1 MAPGYDHRDELS
13 VLNLERDDALARA
26 SAADARCERLRAQ
39 NQRLHIR
46 AAAHCRSHSVL
57 GRLLDML
64 ENLIECARAFVIPDD
79 RGQTTSHAPVA
90 GRPAKRP
97 LQALLTWFSV
107 VKARAD
113 ADVRAKAEALAQ
125 EEAKMMIALRHPN
138 IVTVFGVAIDFADD
152 MEIKMLV
159 VLELCA
165 GSLQGGVDS
174 CQGDSG
180 GPLFVQR
187 SGRAGGGA
195 CDL

>member
-1 MAPGYDHRDELS
+1 M
-13 VLNLERDDALARA
+13 
-26 SAADARCERLRAQ
+26 RAQ

-97 LQALLTWFSV
+97 LQALLTRFSV

-113 ADVRAKAEALAQ
+113 ADVRAKAEAL
-125 EEAKMMIALRHPN
+125 ECVLRSGVLPTHALRACMPCSISHCAAASET
-138 IVTVFGVAIDFADD
+138 I
-152 MEIKMLV
+152 METMCHEARSSFLP
-159 VLELCA
+159 CTA
-165 GSLQGGVDS
+165 S
-174 CQGDSG
+174 
-180 GPLFVQR
+180 R
-187 SGRAGGGA
+187 SGLSNARGSRHASA
-195 CDL
+195 CAFPYRLQTRSRVGKAPPRDLVCKR